1 MKPTETEIITTL
13 AELLADQQGKSIK
26 NITITDANEKKE
38 AT

>member
-13 AELLADQQGKSIK
+13 IELLADQQGKRVK
-26 NITITDANEKKE
+26 NVTITDANEKKE